1 MRFSTGLALLVAVGV
16 VATSD
21 PALAQES
28 ASHRHMGHVSDG
40 FRSTFR
46 MGSELRR
53 ARGCFRL
60 PPLRRRSLPHT
71 PAWLCGTPTTWAR
84 FSGTSGMS

>member
-28 ASHRHMGHVSDG
+28 ASHRHMGHVLDG
-40 FRSTFR
+40 FGGTPE
-46 MGSELRR
+46 GQGLLPTAAAEAQVAATHAGLALRN
-53 ARGCFRL
+53 
-60 PPLRRRSLPHT
+60 
-71 PAWLCGTPTTWAR
+71 PTTWAR